1 MFDNIKK
8 LFQRFDNRY
17 IELNYH
23 MDLSPSG
30 KHIVRIRKNS
40 ANEHASSI
48 DSFRLLDYGYQE
60 EHIIDGKQV
69 LLTLD
74 EKDRQILLSLKSLNP
89 EIDSEG
95 NLVFD
100 IEPPILRF
108 LRKNNIPET
117 AAAKEVK
124 ILEDAVKPTAKISY
138 TPQEGL
144 KVEAGYAVD
153 NKDTLIS
160 SSELK
165 RSKDGKYTRIGNN
178 FVPVVEP
185 QGNIKK
191 FLEKII
197 TRLLPNEIP
206 EFFQRDLVLI
216 KKEFNAV
223 LTDLASQI
231 RVVTDK
237 FEPQI
242 SVKKTPMGWLE
253 FDIQYNAH
261 GVNLLHNSLKEIAKS
276 DIEFIPI
283 DEFTWVKVD
292 REQINQ
298 TEKKLQELEASV
310 IESGYRVPVSEF
322 ASLEEFIAEIGGR
335 AELNNAYKEFIN
347 QLTGFN
353 ANPEFSLSEPFEKHL
368 INNRF
373 QIRPYQ
379 RAGVHWLD
387 WLRRNHLHGILADDM
402 GLGKTLQ
409 SLINLRLAYE
419 DSKTQ
424 QHSLIIAPKSVLLH
438 WERELNR
445 VFYFIRSC
453 VYHGPNRRKNLLKSS
468 QPIIFITTYDTVVRD
483 IDELVRVPFYFLIL
497 DEATRIKNPDA
508 NRSRAIKSLN
518 AAHRLALSGTPVE
531 NRPTELWSLYDF
543 LMRGHLGRHGTFVR
557 EFEEQI
563 MAGDQQASNRLGRR
577 IKPFILRRKKE
588 DVAKDLPEKIIMTE
602 YVNLT
607 DEQRE
612 QYSKLIE
619 MAKEFRTA
627 IRNNE
632 KVNYTTSILPIL
644 TKLKQICDHPG
655 LVTKRT
661 DPILGRSEKF
671 DWIVEKI
678 NEIIEKN
685 EKVVIFSHF
694 LDMLSLIE
702 AVITKANYPYIR
714 IDGGTNNRQ
723 TLIDKFNNGNA
734 KIALLSI
741 MAAGYGINLTSANHV
756 IHADRWWNPATED
769 QATDRVHRIGQ
780 TKTVFVYHILT
791 EGTLEEKI
799 DVLLSN
805 KKGMSDQIMNA
816 AVEGQRQW
824 SKEELLELLRPLD

>member
-1 MFDNIKK
+1 
-8 LFQRFDNRY
+8 
-17 IELNYH
+17 
-23 MDLSPSG
+23 
-30 KHIVRIRKNS
+30 
-40 ANEHASSI
+40 
-48 DSFRLLDYGYQE
+48 
-60 EHIIDGKQV
+60 
-69 LLTLD
+69 
-74 EKDRQILLSLKSLNP
+74 
-89 EIDSEG
+89 
-95 NLVFD
+95 
-100 IEPPILRF
+100 
-108 LRKNNIPET
+108 
-117 AAAKEVK
+117 
-124 ILEDAVKPTAKISY
+124 LEDAVKPTAKISY